1 MRLMTDTRLREQQS
15 ISHAHLLNISVLIT
29 CLHIQNAQKMA
40 KTCDALVAYEH
51 DSGFR
56 ESSLN
61 FEAQISFNKCTEI

>member
-1 MRLMTDTRLREQQS
+1 
-15 ISHAHLLNISVLIT
+15 
-29 CLHIQNAQKMA
+29 MA